1 MPGAVQPQLG
11 VLAQSPSPACASLC
25 SALKTVDRVTG
36 GKGVADRDGPMPDL
50 SDKSDKSGIGP
61 SRSLWQ

>member
-36 GKGVADRDGPMPDL
+36 GKGVADRDG
-50 SDKSDKSGIGP
+50 SDARFVRQI
-61 SRSLWQ
+61 